1 MKLRAAEAA
10 MEPLAANCDA
20 VRSVRSAGKESEA
33 NWFSAEARRR
43 GHIRSCAGHAPA
55 SESVPIGIDYAVVR
69 STPASI
75 AAGSDSACFTS
86 VFHFQV

>member
-10 MEPLAANCDA
+10 MEPLAANCVA
-20 VRSVRSAGKESEA
+20 VRSAGKESEA